1 MKKQRLF
8 SSTLALGLLLALAVS
23 IALAQGP
30 GPREELAPQDTVGTA
45 FTYQGRLT
53 DGGSP
58 ANGHYDFKFQLYD
71 AASDGNPVGSTVAQ
85 EDVAV
90 SEGLFT
96 VQLDFGTDAFTG
108 EARWLEIGVRPGSG
122 GTYTILS
129 PRQPLTPAP
138 YALGLRPGAV
148 IAGDL
153 GVNEA
158 ALTLDHAVGGGL
170 RVKSA
175 GGTAVYV
182 DSAGGD
188 GMYVESAGGH
198 AVYVDSADNN
208 GLEMDTI
215 GNDGVVIG
223 SAGDDGVVI
232 GSVGSPSTASYSTD
246 KNGLEVAGA
255 EGYGLY
261 VGRADVDGV
270 YVDSAGYDGLFVSSA
285 VDDGLHVGAVGDNG
299 VYVYLADDDGVY
311 VDVVGDDGVHVSS
324 AGDDGVYANTTQANN
339 EWGFYTPDKVYA
351 GTTLASGGPLM
362 LVAQNGGGRDLD
374 AGEVVVVSG
383 LGNPFGESDTP
394 VPLVQAANADP
405 AAPVFGVVYRRF
417 VLEEERQE
425 IEKDDRAEQV
435 TSLHSRSV
443 EGPAAPGDYLLV
455 VVIGPAQVK
464 AEALSGKPY
473 PGALLAVN
481 AQGKATAADAS
492 NLAFG
497 RIIGTAL
504 EAPKV
509 EGDGLVWVLV
519 MPR

>member
-23 IALAQGP
+23 ITLAQGP

-175 GGTAVYV
+175 GGIAVYV

-261 VGRADVDGV
+261 VGRAD
-270 YVDSAGYDGLFVSSA
+270 
-285 VDDGLHVGAVGDNG
+285 
-299 VYVYLADDDGVY
+299 
-311 VDVVGDDGVHVSS
+311 
-324 AGDDGVYANTTQANN
+324 
-339 EWGFYTPDKVYA
+339 
-351 GTTLASGGPLM
+351 
-362 LVAQNGGGRDLD
+362 
-374 AGEVVVVSG
+374 
-383 LGNPFGESDTP
+383 
-394 VPLVQAANADP
+394 
-405 AAPVFGVVYRRF
+405 
-417 VLEEERQE
+417 
-425 IEKDDRAEQV
+425 
-435 TSLHSRSV
+435 
-443 EGPAAPGDYLLV
+443 
-455 VVIGPAQVK
+455 
-464 AEALSGKPY
+464 
-473 PGALLAVN
+473 
-481 AQGKATAADAS
+481 
-492 NLAFG
+492 
-497 RIIGTAL
+497 
-504 EAPKV
+504 
-509 EGDGLVWVLV
+509 
-519 MPR
+519 